1 MFKHLFPCGKDHGY
15 QNSLRP
21 QTARDDGNET
31 LLHWKIKA
39 NSLTQ
44 KVVKN
49 RLKWSMALLSPD
61 PLYNWSK
68 VKEIS
73 SIDKP
78 DDYKNVFPSAIN
90 LAKVLSLSNWKIWVR
105 FAKLPNRRI
114 SIGGKIIDGI
124 LMPPGKS
131 FNWLIAR
138 EIFNWFSPCLEYD
151 VVSALKL
158 NQKCF
163 DFKQNQLLNLF
174 LESQNFISKLYYS
187 IFKLT
192 RF

>member
-1 MFKHLFPCGKDHGY
+1 MFKHLFPCGKDHGH
-15 QNSLRP
+15 QNRLRP
-21 QTARDDGNET
+21 QTARDDGNKT

-44 KVVKN
+44 RVVKN

-61 PLYNWSK
+61 PLYNWSN
-68 VKEIS
+68 VKDNT
-73 SIDKP
+73 SIDKHG
-78 DDYKNVFPSAIN
+78 DHKNVFPMAIN
-90 LAKVLSLSNWKIWVR
+90 SANGRLLSNWKIWVK

-114 SIGGKIIDGI
+114 SIGGRIIDGI
-124 LMPPGKS
+124 LMPQGKS

-151 VVSALKL
+151 VISALKL

-163 DFKQNQLLNLF
+163 DSKQSQLLNLF

-187 IFKLT
+187 IFKLAS
-192 RF
+192 F